1 MPPNRDIAPR
11 PVPEGL
17 LVNSL
22 HLSATGM
29 DQGWGN
35 TGAAGAAQLGMGR
48 LGWDLISWDSGE
60 VSGNL

>member
-1 MPPNRDIAPR
+1 
-11 PVPEGL
+11 
-17 LVNSL
+17 VNSL

-35 TGAAGAAQLGMGR
+35 TGAAGAAQRMGR